1 MQINSDLVISGTN
14 MTLGDTAYKDIYS
27 TTETKTNKVWIDGKP
42 LYRKTI
48 FVSSLP
54 NNEDSVEY
62 SHNIKNM
69 NMGWFDPTGCF
80 VIWPNGVINPFPYMN
95 YTGASLFLHDV
106 TKDSFKIK
114 TTQDRSGLS
123 AYVTI
128 LYTKTTD

>member
-1 MQINSDLVISGTN
+1 MINQN
-14 MTLGDTAYKDIYS
+14 MINEYS
-27 TTETKTNKVWIDGKP
+27 TKEKVVGKWIDGKP

-54 NNEDSVEY
+54 NNADPAEY

-80 VIWPNGVINPFPYMN
+80 VIWPNGIINPFPYIN

-114 TTQDRSGLS
+114 TTQDRSNLS

>member
-1 MQINSDLVISGTN
+1 MINQN
-14 MTLGDTAYKDIYS
+14 MINEYS
-27 TTETKTNKVWIDGKP
+27 TKEKIVGKWIDGKP

-54 NNEDSVEY
+54 NNEDAKEY
-62 SHNIKNM
+62 SHNITNM
-69 NMGWFDPTGCF
+69 DMGWFDPTGCF
-80 VIWPNGVINPFPYMN
+80 AIWPTGVVNLFSYIN
-95 YTGASLFLHDV
+95 YTGANLFLHDV
-106 TKDSFKIK
+106 TKNSFKIK